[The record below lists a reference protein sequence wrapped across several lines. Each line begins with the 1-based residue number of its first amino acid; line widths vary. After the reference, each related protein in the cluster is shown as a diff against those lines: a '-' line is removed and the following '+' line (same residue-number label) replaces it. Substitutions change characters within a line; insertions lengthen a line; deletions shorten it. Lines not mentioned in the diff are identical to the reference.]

1 MIDLDAIP
9 DELQDRDQWLMWDSS
24 ADTPRRPH
32 WAGNFSICWSDPDAT
47 MDVTLTEHLSAVD
60 NTDDPRSEQLV
71 NFPDY
76 SRRTNSKKHSTTSRW
91 SVRLAGTLDM
101 MLSAYRMDRVTIS
114 SAESATLVGRRPR
127 TAVSDSETE

>member
-1 MIDLDAIP
+1 MK
-9 DELQDRDQWLMWDSS
+9 DREE
-24 ADTPRRPH
+24 A
-32 WAGNFSICWSDPDAT
+32 
-47 MDVTLTEHLSAVD
+47 
-60 NTDDPRSEQLV
+60 
-71 NFPDY
+71 
-76 SRRTNSKKHSTTSRW
+76 NSKKHSTTSRW

>member
-1 MIDLDAIP
+1 V
-9 DELQDRDQWLMWDSS
+9 
-24 ADTPRRPH
+24 
-32 WAGNFSICWSDPDAT
+32 WALNVSMEQNNAT

-101 MLSAYRMDRVTIS
+101 IYTTILN
-114 SAESATLVGRRPR
+114 EVCKFH
-127 TAVSDSETE
+127 E